1 MPVGTLTVAASSGK
15 KPRRKLLHWAA
26 QIKGAIL
33 ATPNYGFEKR
43 QKELAKKRKKEDKLK
58 AKSDRKSGLLPEDG
72 SEVEGEAGDADS
84 SSPGAAD
91 SSSADA

>member
-1 MPVGTLTVAASSGK
+1 M
-15 KPRRKLLHWAA
+15 
-26 QIKGAIL
+26 

-72 SEVEGEAGDADS
+72 SDVDGDVSEADTTVQGGPE
-84 SSPGAAD
+84 SPTPAA
-91 SSSADA
+91 

>member
-1 MPVGTLTVAASSGK
+1 MSCGFQAAK
-15 KPRRKLLHWAA
+15 KLLHWAA

-58 AKSDRKSGLLPEDG
+58 AKSDRKSGLLAEDG
-72 SEVEGEAGDADS
+72 SEIEGEDGDTETSAQ
-84 SSPGAAD
+84 GATQPPTPA
-91 SSSADA
+91 A

>member
-1 MPVGTLTVAASSGK
+1 M
-15 KPRRKLLHWAA
+15 
-26 QIKGAIL
+26 

-72 SEVEGEAGDADS
+72 SEVDGEAGDADATAPS
-84 SSPGAAD
+84 AAD
-91 SSSADA
+91 SSTPAA